1 MATKNQA
8 EPSTANAIFSSDE
21 PFTAPEPMVAN
32 NESVRRQ

>member
-21 PFTAPEPMVAN
+21 TFTEPKPMVAN